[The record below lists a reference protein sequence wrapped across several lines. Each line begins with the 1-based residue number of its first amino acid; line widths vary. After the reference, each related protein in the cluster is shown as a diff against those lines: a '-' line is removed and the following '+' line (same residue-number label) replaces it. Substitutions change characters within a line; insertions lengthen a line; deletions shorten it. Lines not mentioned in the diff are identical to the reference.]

1 MSILSKEYENLSKKV
16 LNGDRLAIA
25 RAMTHI
31 ENEEKGYVQFLTS
44 IFSFTGGAY
53 RLGITGPPGAGK
65 STLTNHLTKLLRND
79 GFKVGIIAV
88 DPTSPFT
95 GGAILGDRVRMYDL
109 TLDKG
114 VYIRS
119 MATRGNSGGLAKQ
132 ATELADVF
140 DAAGYDFIIY
150 ETVGVGQAELDIAQ
164 AADTTLVMVI
174 PEGGDIIQSLK
185 SGLMEIADI
194 FVLNKSDRPG
204 ADRMQKDI
212 EYVLH
217 LRESKSNW
225 YPQVF
230 QTVANQAIGIE
241 ELWSGVK
248 KHRIFLESEERLSEK
263 RDQRLKKRIE
273 TIIRQKI
280 EYHFWNDHRKQILQ
294 NYIENE
300 SGNLSPY
307 ILAEKMLEK
316 LLQTL

>member
-109 TLDKG
+109 TLDEG

-119 MATRGNSGGLAKQ
+119 MATRGSSGGLAKQ

-140 DAAGYDFIIY
+140 DAAGYDYIIY

-185 SGLMEIADI
+185 SGLMEIAEI

-204 ADRMQKDI
+204 AERMQKDI

-217 LRESKSNW
+217 LRGSKNSW

-230 QTVANQAIGIE
+230 QTVANQAKGIE
-241 ELWSGVK
+241 ELWSGIK

-280 EYHFWNDHRKQILQ
+280 EYHFWNDHRKQIVQ
-294 NYIENE
+294 NYIKNE